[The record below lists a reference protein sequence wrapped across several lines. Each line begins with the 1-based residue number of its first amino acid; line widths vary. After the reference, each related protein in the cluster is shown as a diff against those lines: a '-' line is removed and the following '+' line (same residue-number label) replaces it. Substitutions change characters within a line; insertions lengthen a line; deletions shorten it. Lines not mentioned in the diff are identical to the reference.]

1 MLVQQ
6 TTRFLHQQKQPHL
19 LPKLDISKAF
29 DSVAWSFLLEVLH
42 HMGFGPIWR
51 EIISVLLLSS
61 TTQVLLN
68 GTPGERIF

>member
-1 MLVQQ
+1 
-6 TTRFLHQQKQPHL
+6 
-19 LPKLDISKAF
+19 
-29 DSVAWSFLLEVLH
+29 LH

-68 GTPGERIF
+68 ETPRERIF